1 MDDTTTRRMETF
13 IRVQQ
18 FGKTHTAAFPDGSRG
33 AEVLS
38 ELDTAVTDLEGHAT
52 AQASGKAGAREAT
65 TLKALANAAL
75 REEMKA
81 ISETAR
87 AIAIT
92 VPGLEE
98 KFRLPHNAG
107 AQVWLAAA
115 RAFAQDAAPLK
126 SEFVRRGMP
135 ADFLDQ
141 LAEKI
146 AACEQATGGRAQKH
160 GEHVAA
166 TAAIDTALERGV
178 NAVREL
184 DAIVRN
190 LFRDDA
196 GVLAEWTSASH
207 TERAP
212 RGGNTPVPPASQ
224 TTPASPATPA
234 HG

>member
-1 MDDTTTRRMETF
+1 MDDSATRRLDTF
-13 IRVQQ
+13 YRVQQ
-18 FGKTHTAAFPDGSRG
+18 FGKTHPAAFPDGSRG

-38 ELDTAVTDLEGHAT
+38 ELDTAVTDLEGHAA

-65 TLKALANAAL
+65 TLRALANAAL

-81 ISETAR
+81 MSETAR

-107 AQVWLAAA
+107 AQAWLAAA

-126 SEFVRRGMP
+126 GEFVRRGMP

-141 LAEKI
+141 LAEKL
-146 AACEQATGGRAQKH
+146 AAFDQATGGRAQKH

-190 LFRDDA
+190 VFRDDA
-196 GVLAEWTSASH
+196 ATLAEWTSASH

-212 RGGNTPVPPASQ
+212 RGNNAPAPPVSQ
-224 TTPASPATPA
+224 TTPASQTPPA